1 MRRSNRRE
9 AGEGNFGC
17 IVGLVLLVI
26 AVIIAFKVI
35 PIKANMADLRQVCI
49 DEGKSA
55 GQHSDATI
63 MKRILE
69 KADEVHLP
77 VTEENVTIARAQNT
91 ITIDVD
97 YTVPVPFPGYTYQWH
112 EHHHVENPIF

>member
-9 AGEGNFGC
+9 AGEGNMGC

-26 AVIIAFKVI
+26 AVVVAFKII
-35 PIKANMADLRQVCI
+35 PVKANMADLRQTCI

-55 GQHSDATI
+55 GQHNDTAI
-63 MKRILE
+63 MKRILA

-77 VTEENVTIARAQNT
+77 VTEDNVTISRQANE

-97 YTVPVPFPGYTYQWH
+97 YTVPVQFPGYVYQWH
-112 EHHHVENPIF
+112 EH